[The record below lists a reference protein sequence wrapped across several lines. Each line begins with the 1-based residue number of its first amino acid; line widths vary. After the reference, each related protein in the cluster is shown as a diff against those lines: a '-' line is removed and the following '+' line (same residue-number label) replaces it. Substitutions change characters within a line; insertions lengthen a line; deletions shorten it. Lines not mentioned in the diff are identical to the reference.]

1 MKNCEET
8 STNPPLEKYQ
18 ESTNNI
24 IHIYQYHVD
33 NIISLIWNHG
43 GVMVLKKQKSA
54 QNLRE
59 MESNYYLFKWYMFQT
74 YFKLGGGCTYFLSSS
89 LYLGKWNPIW
99 FSHILKW
106 PGLVQ
111 PSATNWFSKTP
122 WKK

>member
-43 GVMVLKKQKSA
+43 GVMVLNKNQP
-54 QNLRE
+54 R
-59 MESNYYLFKWYMFQT
+59 T
-74 YFKLGGGCTYFLSSS
+74 
-89 LYLGKWNPIW
+89 LGKWNPTIISSSGTCSKPILNW
-99 FSHILKW
+99 VVVAHI
-106 PGLVQ
+106 
-111 PSATNWFSKTP
+111 S
-122 WKK
+122 